1 MKQPGEGQSGSEWS
15 PLRHNGD
22 EQHILNT
29 RHHQQVAS
37 TRGNGLR
44 VHLLLWCGTQYILYD
59 TKWCWSRGQRFAWMR
74 LYQLE
79 TVRNYR
85 WDPSRKV
92 VVWQFALA
100 SIGIFPG
107 DDPALDT
114 MSMEMDLEIN
124 GEAEDRILHRMAKAQ
139 DLFEMWQGG

>member
-1 MKQPGEGQSGSEWS
+1 
-15 PLRHNGD
+15 
-22 EQHILNT
+22 
-29 RHHQQVAS
+29 
-37 TRGNGLR
+37 
-44 VHLLLWCGTQYILYD
+44 
-59 TKWCWSRGQRFAWMR
+59 MR